1 MIGSRYACGVAD
13 LDPLFTSAGYLVLK
27 AGVHFQTLIEET
39 LGRLDLTGRQLLVLG
54 FVGSE
59 DHLSQQMVSQ
69 RLGLDPTIIVAL
81 VDDLEA
87 RGVLTR
93 ERDPDDRRRHRL
105 QITAKGRK
113 LYQAAVK
120 AVTAVEREFLAPL
133 DRTERETLRK
143 LLVTTMTP
151 RLPWMSGDA

>member
-1 MIGSRYACGVAD
+1 MAD
-13 LDPLFTSAGYLVLK
+13 LDPLFTSAGYLMLK
-27 AGVHFQTLIEET
+27 AGVQFQALIEAA
-39 LGRLDLTGRQLLVLG
+39 LGRLDLTSRQLLVLG
-54 FVGSE
+54 FVGGE

-87 RGVLTR
+87 RGVVKR

-113 LYQAAVK
+113 LYLAAVK

-133 DRTERETLRK
+133 DRPERETLRR
-143 LLVTTMTP
+143 LLATTMTP
-151 RLPWMSGDA
+151 RLAWISDDK